1 MTDPSAEMSWK
12 PEVLDGGADP
22 EDPKRRAPEGAEPSD
37 ADLARL
43 VASGRD
49 LDRDGLP
56 AIPGRDAFSLLVQR
70 HEADVL
76 RLARRLCRNPE
87 DARDV
92 AQDAFLRAYRS
103 LSSFQPER
111 SFRSWLLKIAVN
123 AARDHHARAQ
133 RSRLV
138 PVEQLPEPAD
148 PAETAENRDRR
159 LLAAQ
164 VERLLDELHPRER
177 EVFVLRDLEGLDVED
192 VAEALSLAPP
202 TVRRHL
208 ARARLHLRR
217 LFSALD

>member
-1 MTDPSAEMSWK
+1 MSWK
-12 PEVLDGGADP
+12 PEILDGGAGR
-22 EDPKRRAPEGAEPSD
+22 EDPGRRGSGGGEPSD

-56 AIPGRDAFSLLVQR
+56 AVPGRDAFSVLVRR

-76 RLARRLCRNPE
+76 RLARRLCRNAD
-87 DARDV
+87 DAKDV

-103 LSSFQPER
+103 LASFQPER
-111 SFRSWLLKIAVN
+111 SFRSWLLKITVN
-123 AARDHHARAQ
+123 AARDHHARIQ

-138 PVEQLPEPAD
+138 PVEVLVEPED
-148 PAETAENRDRR
+148 PTEGAEAADRR
-159 LLAAQ
+159 ILLAQ
-164 VERLLDELHPRER
+164 VGRLLELLSPRER
-177 EVFVLRDLEGLDVED
+177 EVFVLRDLEGLDVDE
-192 VAEALSLAPP
+192 VAEALELAPP

-217 LFSALD
+217 LFSGSD